1 MSSTSVATVEKMLES
16 LPKETQERVVDHLR
30 EYIQDLQD
38 DMLWDEQ
45 FERTQ
50 EGLIQAARRAR
61 EAIAAGKAAPMDFDR
76 L

>member
-50 EGLIQAARRAR
+50 EGLIRAARRAR